1 MKRWKIKFNL
11 SYKIGLLIITAVLIT
26 SLTLNFI
33 FRDHYKKDE
42 IEHIEKH
49 VMAMSRLEAPHFA
62 HHILKNELQIMH
74 KRIIDY
80 TSAVK
85 YLSDIQIYDNEGYLI
100 VDKNGL
106 KRELPSDK
114 KIKEAIQSKSMLHLW
129 DGYKF
134 IHFEPILENKEVVG
148 FLYMGYNAD
157 YLPQYF
163 AKRRNLFMTLTGIM
177 ALVFIA
183 IGITLSRNLTK
194 PLTAIT
200 DATKRIADGDLSV
213 SVPVKSKDELGILAE
228 NFNYMVEN
236 LKSAKAEMENYTK
249 NLEHVVNLR
258 TERLNNALAELQ
270 QEKGF
275 MEKLLSTIGATIAVL
290 DRDGKFVKVNRAWE
304 DMRGYVEDEVK
315 GKYVWDFMPPDSAH
329 LAKMMFEEMLV
340 YKAPTTFKIKLLT
353 KDGREKIAIANNV
366 VITDGNGEVKYVI
379 ATGIDITEKE
389 ILEKHLMES
398 QRLQSIATLVTGLSH
413 NLNNILVGVV
423 GYAGL
428 LRIKLSSIDHEDI
441 NELLKYVD
449 TIEGSANKASE
460 LIRHLATFSKKAE
473 FRTEEININDIVTDM
488 INMTK
493 PIFTKFISI
502 ESQLQD
508 DLYRV
513 IADKGKIHQSILN
526 ICLNARDAM
535 PEGGTLKIETFNKDI
550 VKPEHVL
557 QHPGKY
563 VVIRIS
569 DTGQGM
575 DEATKNRIFEP
586 FFTTKGL
593 LHHTGLGLSIAYNT
607 IKNHSGYITVESEVG
622 KGTTFTIFLPVK

>member
-1 MKRWKIKFNL
+1 
-11 SYKIGLLIITAVLIT
+11 
-26 SLTLNFI
+26 
-33 FRDHYKKDE
+33 
-42 IEHIEKH
+42 
-49 VMAMSRLEAPHFA
+49 
-62 HHILKNELQIMH
+62 
-74 KRIIDY
+74 
-80 TSAVK
+80 
-85 YLSDIQIYDNEGYLI
+85 
-100 VDKNGL
+100 
-106 KRELPSDK
+106 
-114 KIKEAIQSKSMLHLW
+114 MLHRW
-129 DGYKF
+129 EGYKF
-134 IHFEPILENKEVVG
+134 KHFEPIIEKGKAIG
-148 FLYMGYNAD
+148 FLYIEYDAD
-157 YLPQYF
+157 FLPKYMS
-163 AKRRNLFMTLTGIM
+163 KRRNFFVTLTGI
-177 ALVFIA
+177 LTVIFIGIA
-183 IGITLSRNLTK
+183 IIISRKITK
-194 PLTAIT
+194 PLEVIA
-200 DATKRIADGDLSV
+200 DVSKKVADGDLSV

-236 LKSAKAEMENYTK
+236 LKSARAEMENYTK

-366 VITDGNGEVKYVI
+366 IITDENNEVKYII

-389 ILEKHLMES
+389 FLEEHLMES

-413 NLNNILVGVV
+413 NFNNILVGVV

-428 LRIKLSSIDHEDI
+428 LRIKLSSIEHEDI

-449 TIEGSANKASE
+449 TIEDSANKASE

-473 FRTEEININDIVTDM
+473 FKTEEININDIVTDM
-488 INMTK
+488 INMIK
-493 PIFTKFISI
+493 PTFPKFISI
-502 ESQLQD
+502 EPHLQD
-508 DLYRV
+508 DLYKV

-535 PEGGTLKIETFNKDI
+535 PEGGTLKIEIFNKDI

-557 QHPGKY
+557 QHLGKY

>member
-1 MKRWKIKFNL
+1 MKFKFSL
-11 SYKIGLLIITAVLIT
+11 AYKVSLLVIGAVLIT

-33 FRDHYKKDE
+33 FRNHYLKDE
-42 IEHIEKH
+42 MEHIERQ
-49 VMAMSRLEAPHFA
+49 VMTISKLTSRQFA
-62 HHILKNELQIMH
+62 QHILKKESKAMH
-74 KRIIDY
+74 ENIID
-80 TSAVK
+80 SINAIQHI
-85 YLSDIQIYDNEGYLI
+85 SDMHAYDRDGYLI
-100 VDKNGL
+100 CDKHGIQ
-106 KRELPSDK
+106 KKHPADK
-114 KIKEAIQSKSMLHLW
+114 LIQKGIKLTTMLHRW
-129 DGYKF
+129 EGYKF
-134 IHFEPILENKEVVG
+134 KHFEPIIEKGEAIG
-148 FLYMGYNAD
+148 FLYIEYNAD
-157 YLPQYF
+157 FLPKYMS
-163 AKRRNLFMTLTGIM
+163 KRKNFFVTLTGI
-177 ALVFIA
+177 LTVIFIGIA
-183 IGITLSRNLTK
+183 IIISRKITK
-194 PLTAIT
+194 PLEVIA
-200 DATKRIADGDLSV
+200 DVSKRVADGDLSV

-236 LKSAKAEMENYTK
+236 LKSAKTEMENYTR
-249 NLEHVVNLR
+249 NLEHVINLR

-329 LAKMMFEEMLV
+329 MAKMIFEEMLL

-353 KDGREKIAIANNV
+353 KDGRERIALANNV
-366 VITDGNGEVKYVI
+366 VITDENNEVKYII

-389 ILEKHLMES
+389 FLEEHLMES

-413 NLNNILVGVV
+413 NFNNILVGVV

-428 LRIKLSSIDHEDI
+428 LRIKLSSIDHPDTTEI
-441 NELLKYVD
+441 LKYVD
-449 TIEGSANKASE
+449 TIEDSASKASE
-460 LIRHLATFSKKAE
+460 LIRHLAAFSKKAE
-473 FRTEEININDIVTDM
+473 FKTEKININDIVTDI
-488 INMTK
+488 INMIK
-493 PIFTKFISI
+493 PTFPKFISI

-508 DLYRV
+508 NLYKV
-513 IADKGKIHQSILN
+513 TADKDKIHQAILN

-535 PEGGTLKIETFNKDI
+535 PEGGTLKIETLNKDI
-550 VKPEHVL
+550 VEPEHVL
-557 QHPGKY
+557 QHLGKY

>member
-1 MKRWKIKFNL
+1 
-11 SYKIGLLIITAVLIT
+11 
-26 SLTLNFI
+26 
-33 FRDHYKKDE
+33 
-42 IEHIEKH
+42 
-49 VMAMSRLEAPHFA
+49 
-62 HHILKNELQIMH
+62 
-74 KRIIDY
+74 
-80 TSAVK
+80 
-85 YLSDIQIYDNEGYLI
+85 
-100 VDKNGL
+100 
-106 KRELPSDK
+106 
-114 KIKEAIQSKSMLHLW
+114 MLHRW
-129 DGYKF
+129 EGYKF
-134 IHFEPILENKEVVG
+134 KHFEPIIEKGEAIG
-148 FLYMGYNAD
+148 FLYIEYNAD
-157 YLPQYF
+157 FLPGYM
-163 AKRRNLFMTLTGIM
+163 AKRRNFFVTLTGI
-177 ALVFIA
+177 LTVIFIGIA
-183 IGITLSRNLTK
+183 IIISRKITK
-194 PLTAIT
+194 PLEVIA
-200 DATKRIADGDLSV
+200 DVSKRVADGDLSV

-236 LKSAKAEMENYTK
+236 LKSARAEMENYTK

-366 VITDGNGEVKYVI
+366 IITDENNEVKYII

-389 ILEKHLMES
+389 FLEEHLMES

-413 NLNNILVGVV
+413 NFNNILVGVV

-428 LRIKLSSIDHEDI
+428 LRIKLSSIEHEDM

-449 TIEGSANKASE
+449 TIEDSANKASE

-473 FRTEEININDIVTDM
+473 FKTEEININDIVTDM
-488 INMTK
+488 INMIK
-493 PIFTKFISI
+493 PTFPKFISI

-557 QHPGKY
+557 QHLGKY

>member
-1 MKRWKIKFNL
+1 MTISKL
-11 SYKIGLLIITAVLIT
+11 T
-26 SLTLNFI
+26 SQQ
-33 FRDHYKKDE
+33 
-42 IEHIEKH
+42 
-49 VMAMSRLEAPHFA
+49 FA
-62 HHILKNELQIMH
+62 QHILKKESKAMH
-74 KRIIDY
+74 ENIVDNIN
-80 TSAVK
+80 AIQHI
-85 YLSDIQIYDNEGYLI
+85 SDMQVYDRDGYLI
-100 VDKNGL
+100 CDKHGIQKKHPADKLIQNG
-106 KRELPSDK
+106 
-114 KIKEAIQSKSMLHLW
+114 IKLTSMLHRW
-129 DGYKF
+129 EGYKF
-134 IHFEPILENKEVVG
+134 KHFEPIIEKGEAIG
-148 FLYMGYNAD
+148 FLYIEYNAD
-157 YLPQYF
+157 FLPKYMS
-163 AKRRNLFMTLTGIM
+163 KRKNFFVTLTGI
-177 ALVFIA
+177 LTVIFIGIA
-183 IGITLSRNLTK
+183 IIISRKITK
-194 PLTAIT
+194 PLEVIA
-200 DATKRIADGDLSV
+200 DVSKRVADGDLSV

-236 LKSAKAEMENYTK
+236 LKSARAEMENYTK

-329 LAKMMFEEMLV
+329 LAKMMFEEMLA

-366 VITDGNGEVKYVI
+366 IITDENNEVKYII

-389 ILEKHLMES
+389 FLEEHLMES

-413 NLNNILVGVV
+413 NFNNILVGVV

-428 LRIKLSSIDHEDI
+428 LRIKLSSIQDVIARSSSDEAIPETELASPSARNDRLLSDI

-449 TIEGSANKASE
+449 TIEDSANKASE

-473 FRTEEININDIVTDM
+473 FKTEEININDIVTDM
-488 INMTK
+488 INMIK
-493 PIFTKFISI
+493 PTFPKFISI
-502 ESQLQD
+502 EPQLQD

-607 IKNHSGYITVESEVG
+607 IKNHSGYITVESKVG